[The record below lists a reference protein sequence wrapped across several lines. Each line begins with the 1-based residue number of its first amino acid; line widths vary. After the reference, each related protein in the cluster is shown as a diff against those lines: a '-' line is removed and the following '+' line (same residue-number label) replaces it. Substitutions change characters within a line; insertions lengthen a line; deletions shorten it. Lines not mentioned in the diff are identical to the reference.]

1 MVLHFLQHHEKKIAV
16 CRCTPRC
23 SNAVDFRTDTTSML
37 TDLPFDIASL
47 HAAYADGL
55 APAEVLAEAQRRLA
69 AVDDP
74 GIFLHLTGAAALADQ
89 LGALGPFDP
98 VAKPLWGIPFA
109 IKDNIDAAGAPT
121 TAACP
126 DYAYE
131 VREDAFVLAQL
142 RAAGAVLVGK
152 TNLDQFATGLVG
164 VRTPYPVPKNA
175 IDPAIVPGGSSSG
188 SAVAVAHG
196 LVSFSL
202 GTDTAGSG
210 RVPAALNGIV
220 GLKPTLGTISAT
232 GVVPACRTLDTVS
245 VFALTVDDA
254 WRVFHVA
261 ARFDPTDAY
270 ARPIPVPAQPCATPA
285 IRIGVPDA
293 ATRKFFGDTVQAA
306 SYAATVDTLSGLG
319 ATITEIDFTPLYQIA
334 ELLYEGAWV
343 AERYSVI
350 ESLLKTR
357 PEALLPVTRAII
369 GKAEQ
374 FSSADVFRGLYR
386 LKALLRDAE
395 AAISGVDALCV
406 PSIPGF
412 CTVAEL
418 EADPVG
424 PNSRLG
430 TYTNFVNLMDLCALT
445 VPVARR
451 SDGRPGS
458 VTLIGPCGQDARLA
472 GLGSVLQRH
481 FGVSPGATGW
491 PLPQRAAPAPA
502 PAPGADEIAV
512 AAVGAHMSGL
522 PLNHELTR
530 LGARFLRAARTAPN
544 YRLYRL
550 AGGPPYRPGLVRSAA
565 GEAIEI
571 EVWAVPLDRFGEFMQ
586 GIPQPLG
593 IGTLDLDDGS
603 QVKGFVCEAIGT
615 EGAED
620 VSRFGGWRAYL
631 AAAAN

>member
-1 MVLHFLQHHEKKIAV
+1 
-16 CRCTPRC
+16 
-23 SNAVDFRTDTTSML
+23 ML

-55 APAEVLAEAQRRLA
+55 APADVLAECRRRLD

-74 GIFLHLTGAAALADQ
+74 GIFLHLCSVANVADQ
-89 LGALGPFDP
+89 VAALGPFDP
-98 VAKPLWGIPFA
+98 LAKPLWGIPFA

-131 VREDAFVLAQL
+131 VREDAFVLTQL
-142 RAAGAVLVGK
+142 RAAGAILVGK

-164 VRTPYPVPKNA
+164 VRTPYPVPRNA
-175 IDPAIVPGGSSSG
+175 VDPAIVPGGSSSG

-220 GLKPTLGTISAT
+220 GLKPTLGTLSAT

-245 VFALTVDDA
+245 VFALTVEDA
-254 WRVFHVA
+254 WRVFHVGA
-261 ARFDPTDAY
+261 VFDANDPY
-270 ARPIPVPAQPCATPA
+270 ARPIPVPAAPAATPA

-293 ATRKFFGDTVQAA
+293 ATRRFYGDEVQARSFEA
-306 SYAATVDTLSGLG
+306 TIDAIAAMG
-319 ATITEIDFTPLYQIA
+319 ATITELDFTPLYQIA
-334 ELLYEGAWV
+334 DLLYEGAWV

-350 ESLLKTR
+350 ESLLKSR

-374 FSSADVFRGLYR
+374 FSSADVFRGQYR
-386 LKALLRDAE
+386 LKALLRDAQ
-395 AAISGVDALCV
+395 AAIAGVDALCV
-406 PSIPGF
+406 PTIPTF
-412 CTVAEL
+412 YSVADL
-418 EADPVG
+418 AADPIG

-430 TYTNFVNLMDLCALT
+430 TYTNFVNLMDLCALA
-445 VPVARR
+445 VPVAAR

-472 GLGSVLQRH
+472 GLGSRIQQH
-481 FGVSPGATGW
+481 FGASPGATGW
-491 PLPQRAAPAPA
+491 TLRVAPMPEAEA
-502 PAPGADEIAV
+502 GADEIAV

-530 LGARFLRAARTAPN
+530 LGARFLRASRTAPS
-544 YRLYRL
+544 YRLYSL
-550 AGGPPYRPGLVRSAA
+550 PGGPPKRPGLMRVAA
-565 GEAIEI
+565 GESIAI
-571 EVWAVPLDRFGEFMQ
+571 EVWAVPLARFGEFMQ

-593 IGTLDLDDGS
+593 IGTLDLEDGS
-603 QVKGFVCEAIGT
+603 RVKGFICEAIGT

-620 VSRFGGWRAYL
+620 VSGFGGWRAFL
-631 AAAAN
+631 AAAAK